1 MTALP
6 GPPGPDAPD
15 DLLLTA
21 LATGDEAAFRVL
33 YRRHTP
39 RLRWLVLRL
48 LGGHEADTD
57 DAVQEGWVRAVA
69 GLRGFRGDSTFASW
83 LSGIAIRVAWE
94 TIRRRR
100 PWAVLEEGEESAIER
115 LDLEERVDLE
125 QALGRL
131 PDPQR
136 MVLVLHD
143 IEGFTHDEIAAQLD
157 MAEGTSK
164 SHLHRA
170 RRALRAMLES
180 HERVVE

>member
-1 MTALP
+1 MT
-6 GPPGPDAPD
+6 PPPDLQGLEEPD
-15 DLLLTA
+15 DSLLPA
-21 LATGDEAAFRVL
+21 LAAGDEQAFRIL

-48 LGGHEADTD
+48 LGGHEADAD
-57 DAVQEGWVRAVA
+57 DVVQEGWVRAVA
-69 GLRGFRGDSTFASW
+69 GLDRFRGESTFRSW

-100 PWAVLEEGEESAIER
+100 PWAVLEEGNESAIER

-136 MVLVLHD
+136 MVVVLHD
-143 IEGFTHDEIAAQLD
+143 IEGFTHDEIASQLD

-180 HERVVE
+180 HERVVD